1 MLHILF
7 LILKIIGIIL
17 LVILGIL
24 ILLLCTVLFVPVRYQ
39 VKAVSEGD
47 KEHMRAEARASWL
60 LHLIS
65 AIVEFDGKQLQWKV
79 RILWKKLNQETLKKN
94 EKISEEIR
102 EEIKE
107 ESEEIQVEEVIE
119 KKIEESI
126 DESKADAADEM
137 QIEKEASE
145 ENTSVGDKEKW
156 YEKIKY
162 TFQKI
167 CDKIKMCFETK
178 EKIVTFLE
186 NEVHQQA
193 FLKIKKEFFWLLKH
207 LRPKKVRGKVR
218 FGFDDPC
225 RTGQVLAGLSVLYP
239 FYGENVEIEPDFE
252 NEILTGN
259 LFIKGCIRGIT
270 LITPIWKLVWNKHAR
285 ATYKAIKNWKR

>member
-24 ILLLCTVLFVPVRYQ
+24 ILLLCAVLFIPVRYQ
-39 VKAVSEGD
+39 VKAVSEGN
-47 KEHMRAEARASWL
+47 KEHMRAEAKVSWF
-60 LHLIS
+60 LHLVS
-65 AIVEFDGKQLQWKV
+65 AFAGFDGKQLRWKV
-79 RILWKKLNQETLKKN
+79 RIVWKTLSQETLNK
-94 EKISEEIR
+94 SEEISG
-102 EEIKE
+102 EIE
-107 ESEEIQVEEVIE
+107 GNPDGIQVEEA
-119 KKIEESI
+119 IEETTDESVDESG
-126 DESKADAADEM
+126 DESKKDVVDEV

-145 ENTSVGDKEKW
+145 ERTSVDGKKKW

-162 TFQKI
+162 TFQSI

-193 FLKIKKEFFWLLKH
+193 FLKIKKEIFWLLKH
-207 LRPKKVRGKVR
+207 LRPKEVKGKVR

-259 LFIKGCIRGIT
+259 LFIKGYIRGIT
-270 LITPIWKLVWNKHAR
+270 LITPIWKLVWNKHVR